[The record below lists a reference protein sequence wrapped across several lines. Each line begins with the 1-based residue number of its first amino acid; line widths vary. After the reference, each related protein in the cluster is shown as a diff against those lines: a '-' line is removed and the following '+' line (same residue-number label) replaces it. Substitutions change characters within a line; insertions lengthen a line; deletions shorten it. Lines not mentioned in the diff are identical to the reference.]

1 MVSLYLYLDS
11 QIVIS
16 KQIAVNQVILSI
28 NNQYIRQ
35 FENI

>member
-16 KQIAVNQVILSI
+16 KQIAVNQAILSI
-28 NNQYIRQ
+28 NNQYIGQ